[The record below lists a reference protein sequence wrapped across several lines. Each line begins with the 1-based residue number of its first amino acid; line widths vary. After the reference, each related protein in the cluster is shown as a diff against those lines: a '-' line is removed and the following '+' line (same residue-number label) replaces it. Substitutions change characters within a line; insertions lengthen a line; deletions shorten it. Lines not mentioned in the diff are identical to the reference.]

1 MHKQY
6 LPKPGDRAG
15 KSAHVI
21 EESAEVIREAL
32 NVNECIAKIVRFGHD
47 SRYPA
52 DGPTNTERLVAAL
65 KLYREELNDAL
76 AATES
81 LLVEYDK

>member
-6 LPKPGDRAG
+6 LPKAGDRAG

-21 EESAEVIREAL
+21 EESSEVIREAL

-47 SRYPA
+47 NRYPDDA
-52 DGPTNTERLVAAL
+52 PTNTEKLVAAL
-65 KLYREELNDAL
+65 KKYHEELGDAL
-76 AATES
+76 AAVES
-81 LLVEYDK
+81 LLVEYQ